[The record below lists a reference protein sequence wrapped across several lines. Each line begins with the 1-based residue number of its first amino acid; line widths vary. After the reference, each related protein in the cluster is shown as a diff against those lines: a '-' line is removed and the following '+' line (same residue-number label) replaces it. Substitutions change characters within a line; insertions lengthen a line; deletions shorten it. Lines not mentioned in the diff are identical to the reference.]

1 LITPLVGKSH
11 SHIGSRANWISRGIR
26 GVPAVIFDQRHLV
39 TGAQGV
45 DNYITILHSLTKGR
59 AAQAAL
65 REERLPKAQVIHKLG
80 PPEVMQ
86 WEDWPVPDLAPGE
99 VRLRHTAIGVNFAD
113 TYHRGGISHPWPV
126 PPCPVVIGFEGVG
139 LVEDVGDGV
148 DDFQTG
154 DRVAY
159 GIPPLGSYSEV
170 RNYPADKLLHLP
182 AGLDDK
188 QVAALLMKGMT
199 AHYLLHRTYK
209 VEPGDTILVHA
220 AAGGMG
226 LILCQWAKALGT
238 TVVGTV
244 STEEKAEVARAAGC
258 DYPVVRTKEDFVKK
272 VREVTDGEGAA
283 VVYEAI
289 GKDTLQQSLDSLR
302 PMGVC
307 AAYGHVSGPPDPI
320 DIIQDLGR
328 RGSLFITRPAI
339 MHYVAKRSDLEWTAR
354 DLFKAIGDGV
364 LDANI
369 NYEYPLKDAVQA
381 HRAIESGKTLGATV
395 LIP

>member
-1 LITPLVGKSH
+1 MS
-11 SHIGSRANWISRGIR
+11 
-26 GVPAVIFDQRHLV
+26 
-39 TGAQGV
+39 
-45 DNYITILHSLTKGR
+45 
-59 AAQAAL
+59 
-65 REERLPKAQVIHKLG
+65 KAQVIHKKG
-80 PPEVMQ
+80 PPSCMN
-86 WEDWPVPDLAPGE
+86 WEDWHVPDPAPGE
-99 VRLRHTAIGVNFAD
+99 VRMRHTAVGVNYAD

-126 PPCPVVIGFEGVG
+126 PNEPVVIGFEGVG
-139 LVEDVGDGV
+139 IVEGVGDGV
-148 DDFQTG
+148 TDFKTG

-182 AGLDDK
+182 DGLDDK

-199 AHYLLHRTYK
+199 AHYLLHRTYA
-209 VEPGDTILVHA
+209 VQPDDTILVHA

-226 LILCQWAKALGT
+226 LILCQWAKALGA

-258 DYPVVRTKEDFVKK
+258 DYPVVRSQQSFVDV
-272 VREVTDGEGAA
+272 VRDVTDGEGCA

-289 GKDTLQQSLDSLR
+289 GKDTLQDSLDSLR
-302 PMGVC
+302 LMGVC

-320 DIIQDLGR
+320 DVIQDLGR

-354 DLFKAIGDGV
+354 DLFKAIGDGI

-369 NYEYPLKDAVQA
+369 NYEYTLKDAVKA
-381 HRAIESGKTLGATV
+381 HEAIESGKTLGATV

>member
-1 LITPLVGKSH
+1 MS
-11 SHIGSRANWISRGIR
+11 
-26 GVPAVIFDQRHLV
+26 
-39 TGAQGV
+39 
-45 DNYITILHSLTKGR
+45 
-59 AAQAAL
+59 
-65 REERLPKAQVIHKLG
+65 KAQVIHQLG
-80 PPEVMQ
+80 PPDAMR
-86 WEDWPVPDLAPGE
+86 WEEWPVADPAPGE

-139 LVEDVGDGV
+139 VVEGVGDGV
-148 DDFQTG
+148 SDFATG

-159 GIPPLGSYSEV
+159 GIPPLGSYAEV
-170 RNYPADKLLHLP
+170 RNYPADKLLHMP
-182 AGLDDK
+182 DGLDDK

-209 VEPGDTILVHA
+209 VQAGDTIVVHA

-226 LILCQWAKALGT
+226 LILCQWAKALGA

-244 STEEKAEVARAAGC
+244 STEAKAEAAAHAGC
-258 DYPVVRTKEDFVKK
+258 HHPVVRGQTNFVDK

-289 GKDTLQQSLDSLR
+289 GKDTLQHSLDCLR
-302 PMGVC
+302 LMGVC

-354 DLFKAIGDGV
+354 DLFKAIEAGI

-369 NYEYPLKDAVQA
+369 NYEYPLADAVKA
-381 HRAIESGKTLGATV
+381 HQAIESGTTLGATV
-395 LIP
+395 LLA

>member
-1 LITPLVGKSH
+1 MT
-11 SHIGSRANWISRGIR
+11 
-26 GVPAVIFDQRHLV
+26 
-39 TGAQGV
+39 
-45 DNYITILHSLTKGR
+45 
-59 AAQAAL
+59 
-65 REERLPKAQVIHKLG
+65 KAQVIHKHG
-80 PPEVMQ
+80 PPEVMS
-86 WEDWPVPDLAPGE
+86 WEEWMVPEPTVGE
-99 VRLRHTAIGVNFAD
+99 VQLRHTAIGVNYAD

-139 LVEDVGDGV
+139 IVEAVAEGV
-148 DDFQTG
+148 TDFNVG

-159 GIPPLGSYSEV
+159 GIPPLGSYSET

-182 AGLDDK
+182 DSLDGK
-188 QVAALLMKGMT
+188 TVAALLMKGMT
-199 AHYLLHRTYK
+199 AHYLLHRTYA
-209 VEPGDTILVHA
+209 VQAGDTILVHA

-226 LILCQWAKALGT
+226 LILCQWAKALGAT
-238 TVVGTV
+238 IVGTV
-244 STEEKAEVARAAGC
+244 STEEKAEVAANAGC
-258 DYPVVRTKEDFVKK
+258 DYPVVRSKEDFVAK
-272 VREVTDGEGAA
+272 VKEVTDGEGAA

-302 PMGVC
+302 PMGMC

-339 MHYVAKRSDLEWTAR
+339 MHYVAKREDLVATANA
-354 DLFKAIGDGV
+354 LFEVINKGI

-369 NYEYPLKDAVQA
+369 NYEYPLKEAVAA
-381 HRAIESGKTLGATV
+381 HQAIESGKTQGAIV

>member
-1 LITPLVGKSH
+1 M
-11 SHIGSRANWISRGIR
+11 N
-26 GVPAVIFDQRHLV
+26 
-39 TGAQGV
+39 
-45 DNYITILHSLTKGR
+45 
-59 AAQAAL
+59 
-65 REERLPKAQVIHKLG
+65 KAQVIHQLG
-80 PPEVMQ
+80 APDVMTWQ
-86 WEDWPVPDLAPGE
+86 DWPLDDPAPGE
-99 VRLRHTAIGVNFAD
+99 IRLRHTAIGVNYAD

-126 PPCPVVIGFEGVG
+126 PVPPVVIGFEGVG
-139 LVEDVGDGV
+139 IVEGVGDGV
-148 DDFQTG
+148 TDFATG

-159 GIPPLGSYSEV
+159 GIPPLGSYAEA

-182 AGLDDK
+182 ANLDDR

-199 AHYLLHRTYK
+199 AHYLLYRTYAVK
-209 VEPGDTILVHA
+209 PGDVILVHA

-226 LILCQWAKALGT
+226 LILCQWARALGAIT
-238 TVVGTV
+238 VGTV
-244 STEEKAEVARAAGC
+244 STPEKAEVARAAGC
-258 DYPVVRTKEDFVKK
+258 DYPVVRSEQNFVDE
-272 VREVTDGEGAA
+272 VMRVTDGEGCA

-320 DIIQDLGR
+320 DVIQDLGR

-339 MHYVAKRSDLEWTAR
+339 MHYVAKRSDLEWAAR
-354 DLFKAIGDGV
+354 DLFAAIGDGT

-369 NYEYPLKDAVQA
+369 NYEYYLQDAVKA
-381 HRAIESGKTLGATV
+381 HQAIESGTTLGATV